1 MNKEVILEKNFL
13 LFKGGERSCYEH
25 PSFNDKIIKIEHDS
39 SINKQN
45 ELEYKYCNYLKKNNI
60 EFSNIAK
67 CFGFCDTNKGMG
79 LVFEKVID
87 YDFNISKSFRYYL
100 RNNLLSKEKELELL
114 EELKIYLF
122 KNKILFV
129 DVSTVNVLCKKLDK
143 DNYRLIIIDGLGA
156 RRLNFKYYMYL
167 YIPFFKE
174 YKIKKQWEK
183 FIFNYER
190 DKKIV
195 NI

>member
-1 MNKEVILEKNFL
+1 MNKVAILEEKSL
-13 LFKGGERSCYEH
+13 LFKGGERSSYEH
-25 PSFNDKIIKIEHDS
+25 PSFNNRIIKIEHDS

-45 ELEYKYCNYLKKNNI
+45 ELEYKYYKYLKENN
-60 EFSNIAK
+60 SDLSLIAE
-67 CFGFCDTNKGMG
+67 CFGFCDTNKGIG
-79 LVFEKVID
+79 LVFEKIID
-87 YDFNISKSFRYYL
+87 YDFNISKPFRYYL
-100 RNNLLSKEKELELL
+100 RNNLLSKKIELELL
-114 EELKIYLF
+114 EELKTYLF

-167 YIPFFKE
+167 YIPFLKE

-183 FIFNYER
+183 FIFNYKR
-190 DKKIV
+190 DKKL
-195 NI
+195 N